1 MGIILC
7 FLPLIIALVIFTFGV
22 KLNFFHQIVAVLIG
36 LLTVIPISFIQFFLP
51 DIPFL
56 LQFPLWHT
64 LFKSLVIYGFVEE
77 LIKMFMTVLL
87 PHKKSS
93 TLQFLFL
100 AFLMGISLGCFESV
114 VYFLDH
120 LQKANAKG
128 AQLLY
133 SQIFMRIFTSDII
146 HLTCAG
152 LGGLF
157 VVSCRQKKVKV
168 SIFVFSVILHGFYDF
183 FAGFANFFKYFSFIV
198 ILLAIVECR
207 IKYLSLK
214 EL

>member
-7 FLPLIIALVIFTFGV
+7 FLPLIVALVIFTFGF

-56 LQFPLWHT
+56 LQFPLWNT

-77 LIKMFMTVLL
+77 LIKMLMTVLL

-183 FAGFANFFKYFSFIV
+183 FAGFANFFKDFSFIV

>member
-7 FLPLIIALVIFTFGV
+7 FLPLIVALVIFTFGF

-56 LQFPLWHT
+56 LQFPLWNT

-77 LIKMFMTVLL
+77 LIKMLMTVLL

-120 LQKANAKG
+120 LQKANAEG

-183 FAGFANFFKYFSFIV
+183 FAGFANFFKDFSFIV

>member
-7 FLPLIIALVIFTFGV
+7 FLPLIVALVIFTFGF

-56 LQFPLWHT
+56 LQFPLWNT

-77 LIKMFMTVLL
+77 LVKMLMTVLL

-198 ILLAIVECR
+198 ILLAIAECR

>member
-7 FLPLIIALVIFTFGV
+7 FLPLIVALVIFTFWV

-56 LQFPLWHT
+56 LKFPLWNT

-77 LIKMFMTVLL
+77 LIKMLMTVLL

-93 TLQFLFL
+93 ALQFLFL

-214 EL
+214 QS

>member
-7 FLPLIIALVIFTFGV
+7 FLPLIVALVIFTFGF

-77 LIKMFMTVLL
+77 LIKMLMTVLL

-100 AFLMGISLGCFESV
+100 AFLMGISLCCFESV
-114 VYFLDH
+114 VYFFDH

>member
-7 FLPLIIALVIFTFGV
+7 FLPLIVALVIFTFGF

-56 LQFPLWHT
+56 LQFPLWNT

-77 LIKMFMTVLL
+77 LIKMLMTVLL

-183 FAGFANFFKYFSFIV
+183 FAGFANFFRFFSIIV
-198 ILLAIVECR
+198 ILLAIAECR
-207 IKYLSLK
+207 IKHLSLK
-214 EL
+214 QS

>member
-7 FLPLIIALVIFTFGV
+7 FLPLIVALVIFTFGF

-77 LIKMFMTVLL
+77 LIKMLMTVLL

-152 LGGLF
+152 LGVLF

-183 FAGFANFFKYFSFIV
+183 FAGFANFFRFFSIIV
-198 ILLAIVECR
+198 ILLAIAECR

-214 EL
+214 QS

>member
-7 FLPLIIALVIFTFGV
+7 FLPLIVALVIFTFGF

-56 LQFPLWHT
+56 LKFPLWNT

-157 VVSCRQKKVKV
+157 VVSCRQKKAKI
-168 SIFVFSVILHGFYDF
+168 SLFIFSVMLHGFYDF
-183 FAGFANFFKYFSFIV
+183 FAGFANFFKYFSIIV
-198 ILLAIVECR
+198 IFLAIAECR

-214 EL
+214 QQ

>member
-7 FLPLIIALVIFTFGV
+7 FLPLIVALVIFTFGF

-56 LQFPLWHT
+56 LQFPLWNT

-77 LIKMFMTVLL
+77 LIKMLMTVLL

-100 AFLMGISLGCFESV
+100 AFLMGISLGCFETV

>member
-7 FLPLIIALVIFTFGV
+7 FLPLIIALVIFTFWV

-51 DIPFL
+51 DVPFL
-56 LQFPLWHT
+56 LQFPLWNT

>member
-7 FLPLIIALVIFTFGV
+7 FLPLIIALVIFTFWV

-77 LIKMFMTVLL
+77 LIKMLMTVLL

-120 LQKANAKG
+120 LQKANTRG

-133 SQIFMRIFTSDII
+133 GQIFMRIFTSDII

>member
-56 LQFPLWHT
+56 LQFPLWNT

-77 LIKMFMTVLL
+77 LIKMLMTVLL

>member
-1 MGIILC
+1 MGIVLC
-7 FLPLIIALVIFTFGV
+7 FLPLIIALVIFTFGF
-22 KLNFFHQIVAVLIG
+22 KLNFFHQIIAVLIG

-56 LQFPLWHT
+56 LQFPLWNT

-77 LIKMFMTVLL
+77 LIKMLMTVLL

>member
-7 FLPLIIALVIFTFGV
+7 FLPLIVALVIFTFWV

-56 LQFPLWHT
+56 LKFPLWNT
-64 LFKSLVIYGFVEE
+64 LLKSLVIYGFVEE
-77 LIKMFMTVLL
+77 LIKMLMTVLL

-93 TLQFLFL
+93 ALQFLFL
-100 AFLMGISLGCFESV
+100 VFLMGISLGCFESV

>member
-7 FLPLIIALVIFTFGV
+7 FLPLIVALVIFTFGF

-56 LQFPLWHT
+56 LQFPLWNT

-77 LIKMFMTVLL
+77 LIKMLMTVLL

-214 EL
+214 E

>member
-7 FLPLIIALVIFTFGV
+7 FLPLIVALVIFTFGF

-56 LQFPLWHT
+56 LQFPLWNT

-77 LIKMFMTVLL
+77 LIKMLMTVLL

-183 FAGFANFFKYFSFIV
+183 FAGFANFFRFFSIIV
-198 ILLAIVECR
+198 ILLAIAECR

-214 EL
+214 QS

>member
-7 FLPLIIALVIFTFGV
+7 FLPLIVALVIFTFGF

-77 LIKMFMTVLL
+77 LIKMLMTVLL

-183 FAGFANFFKYFSFIV
+183 FAGFANFFKDFSFIV

>member
-7 FLPLIIALVIFTFGV
+7 FLPLIVALVIFTFWV

-77 LIKMFMTVLL
+77 LIKMLMTVLL

-183 FAGFANFFKYFSFIV
+183 FAGFANFFRFFSIIV
-198 ILLAIVECR
+198 ILLAIAECR

-214 EL
+214 QS

>member
-7 FLPLIIALVIFTFGV
+7 FLPLIVALVIFTFWV

-56 LQFPLWHT
+56 LQFPLWNT
-64 LFKSLVIYGFVEE
+64 LVKSLVIYGFVEE

-100 AFLMGISLGCFESV
+100 VFLMGISLGCFESV

-120 LQKANAKG
+120 LQKANTRG

-133 SQIFMRIFTSDII
+133 GQIFMRIFTSDII

-214 EL
+214 E

>member
-7 FLPLIIALVIFTFGV
+7 FLPLIVALVIFTFWV

-56 LQFPLWHT
+56 LQFPLWNT

-77 LIKMFMTVLL
+77 LIKMLMTVLL

-183 FAGFANFFKYFSFIV
+183 FAGFANFFKYFSFIL

-214 EL
+214 E

>member
-7 FLPLIIALVIFTFGV
+7 FLPLIIALVIFTFWV

-56 LQFPLWHT
+56 LQFPLWNT

>member
-56 LQFPLWHT
+56 LQFPLWNT

>member
-7 FLPLIIALVIFTFGV
+7 FLPLIVALVIFTFWV

-56 LQFPLWHT
+56 LQFPLWNT

>member
-1 MGIILC
+1 MGIIFC
-7 FLPLIIALVIFTFGV
+7 FLPLIIALVIFTFWV

-64 LFKSLVIYGFVEE
+64 VFKSLVIYGFVEE

-100 AFLMGISLGCFESV
+100 VFLMGISLGCFESV

>member
-7 FLPLIIALVIFTFGV
+7 FLPLIVALVIFTFWV
-22 KLNFFHQIVAVLIG
+22 ILNFFHLIVAVLIG

-56 LQFPLWHT
+56 LQFPLWNT

>member
-7 FLPLIIALVIFTFGV
+7 FLPLIVALVIFTFGF

-56 LQFPLWHT
+56 LQFPLWNT

-77 LIKMFMTVLL
+77 LIKMLMTVLL

>member
-7 FLPLIIALVIFTFGV
+7 FLPLIIALVVFTFGF

-56 LQFPLWHT
+56 LQFPLWNT

-77 LIKMFMTVLL
+77 LIKMLMTVLL

-183 FAGFANFFKYFSFIV
+183 FAGFANFFRFFSIIV
-198 ILLAIVECR
+198 ILLAIAECR

-214 EL
+214 QS

>member
-7 FLPLIIALVIFTFGV
+7 FLPLIVALVIFTFGF

-56 LQFPLWHT
+56 LQFPLWNT

-100 AFLMGISLGCFESV
+100 VFLMGISLGCFESV

-207 IKYLSLK
+207 IKYFSLK

>member
-7 FLPLIIALVIFTFGV
+7 FLPLIVALVIFTFWV

-77 LIKMFMTVLL
+77 LIKMLMTVLL

-93 TLQFLFL
+93 TLQCLFL

-168 SIFVFSVILHGFYDF
+168 SLFVFSVILHGFYDF
-183 FAGFANFFKYFSFIV
+183 FAGFANFFKDFSFIV

>member
-100 AFLMGISLGCFESV
+100 VFLMGISLGCFESV

-133 SQIFMRIFTSDII
+133 GQIFMRIFTSDII

-183 FAGFANFFKYFSFIV
+183 FAGFSNFFKYFSFIV

>member
-7 FLPLIIALVIFTFGV
+7 FLPLIIALVIFTFGF

-56 LQFPLWHT
+56 LQFPLWNT

-77 LIKMFMTVLL
+77 LIKMVMTVLL

>member
-7 FLPLIIALVIFTFGV
+7 FLPLIVALVIFTFGF

-77 LIKMFMTVLL
+77 LIKMLMTVLL

>member
-1 MGIILC
+1 M
-7 FLPLIIALVIFTFGV
+7 
-22 KLNFFHQIVAVLIG
+22 
-36 LLTVIPISFIQFFLP
+36 
-51 DIPFL
+51 
-56 LQFPLWHT
+56 
-64 LFKSLVIYGFVEE
+64 IYGFVEE

-120 LQKANAKG
+120 LQKANTRG

-133 SQIFMRIFTSDII
+133 GQIFMRIFTSDII

>member
-7 FLPLIIALVIFTFGV
+7 FLPLIIALVIFTFGF

-77 LIKMFMTVLL
+77 LIKMLMTVLL

-133 SQIFMRIFTSDII
+133 SQIFMRIFTSYII

>member
-7 FLPLIIALVIFTFGV
+7 FLPLIVALVIFTFGF

-77 LIKMFMTVLL
+77 LIKMLMTFLL
-87 PHKKSS
+87 PHKKHT
-93 TLQFLFL
+93 TLHYLL
-100 AFLMGISLGCFESV
+100 LVFLMGISLGCFESV

-183 FAGFANFFKYFSFIV
+183 FAGFANFFRFFSIIV
-198 ILLAIVECR
+198 ILLAIAECR

-214 EL
+214 QS